1 MRLLATCA
9 CEKVIIDRV
18 GAHSLIALMSK
29 IDIAI
34 TPPPD
39 MTSSQLPAN
48 AIAPKEWFVFSMW
61 EPENGD
67 FGKDFEQ
74 IIEVYWPNEEK
85 ILSGKLKFKPE
96 PNGGN
101 QLLSYSI
108 SGFPVGQQGKVKVLT
123 WLERHSNRVT
133 EPFPY
138 YVSVAHISNQ
148 HYPPGTPH
156 SVISLTIPQ

>member
-29 IDIAI
+29 ID
-34 TPPPD
+34 
-39 MTSSQLPAN
+39 
-48 AIAPKEWFVFSMW
+48 
-61 EPENGD
+61 
-67 FGKDFEQ
+67 GKDFEQ